1 MAYRIEVSPLNRA
14 NERAASLLAQIRV
27 LGVDE
32 VERVEETRL
41 YFLDGPLIRADV
53 DRIAH
58 GVLTDDVVETCAIV
72 TVEDY
77 VSPRPAGSRVVE
89 VSPKPGVTDSVAET
103 LARAAEVIGVQS
115 LTATAT
121 GTKYT
126 LFGDISDAAVDRLA
140 RGLFAN
146 EMVQQWHI
154 DGAVLPPFAHGE
166 SPRHVVEILP
176 VREVDDDG
184 LLALSEARRLA
195 LNLLE
200 MRGVQAYYRDQGRD
214 PTDLELEMLAQTW
227 SEHCVHKTFRAR
239 IEYEERDEAG
249 QVIEGSQRVI
259 DSMLKS
265 FLMAATDRANKPW
278 IRSAFV
284 DNAGIV
290 AFDESLDLA
299 LKVETHNHP
308 SALEPFGGANTGV
321 GGCVRDILGVSARP
335 IANTDVLCFGP
346 GDIDPASLPSGV
358 LHPRRIAAG
367 VIAGVEDYGNKMGI
381 PTVAG
386 AIVYDPGYT
395 ANPLVFVGC
404 LGVLP
409 HGSHPTAPQPGD
421 YVVVLGGRT
430 GRDGLRGATFSSMEM
445 THETSEL
452 AGSAV
457 QIGHPINEKQ
467 VQEVVCEARDQRL
480 YNAITDCGAGG
491 LSSSVGEMAE
501 TLGATVQLETVPVKY
516 PGLQPWE
523 VWLSEAQERMVMA
536 VPEKSWAPLVAVC
549 HRHGVEATRIGHFTG
564 DGVLTVKHEEEVVG
578 QLQTHFLHDG
588 IPQRRMK
595 AVRTVRPTRPI
606 DLQLDDP
613 TAALLALLA
622 SANIRSREDV
632 VRQYD
637 HEVQGGTVV
646 KPLVGVEGHG
656 PGDGAV
662 LLPLAARQVGR
673 LDRGVALGCGINPAY
688 GAIDP
693 YRMAWAAVDEAV
705 RNVVSVGGDPDT
717 LSLVDNFCWGNPNRP
732 DRLGGLVRCGEG
744 CRDAAFAFDAPY
756 ISGKDSLNNEY
767 TGADGQRHAIPG
779 TILITTIAIVP
790 DVTKTATSAFKGA
803 GNAVLLVGRTQGELG
818 GSAIAQ
824 HLGLEG
830 GEAPRPV
837 ESALETARAVHRV
850 LTSGRVATCHDL
862 SEGGLAV
869 GLAEMALGGRI
880 GATVDLG
887 EVVADTRLNAVT
899 VAFCESSS
907 RYVLE
912 VAPDALEA
920 VTALIG
926 DVPHSVIGETGGDAL
941 RITDGREELFSAPV
955 GALESAFR

>member
-1 MAYRIEVSPLNRA
+1 MAYRIEVSPKERA
-14 NERAASLLAQIRV
+14 NERADNLLAQIRV
-27 LGVDE
+27 LGIE
-32 VERVEETRL
+32 SVERVEETQL
-41 YFLDGPLIRADV
+41 YFLEGDLDHAV
-53 DRIAH
+53 AERIAQTI
-58 GVLTDDVVETCAIV
+58 LADDVVESYTIS
-72 TVEDY
+72 TVAEH
-77 VSPRPAGSRVVE
+77 VSELPSGGRLVE

-103 LARAAEVIGVQS
+103 LMKAVGVIGVDTLS
-115 LTATAT
+115 NTAT
-121 GTKYT
+121 GTQFRLY
-126 LFGDISDAAVDRLA
+126 GDVSDAAMDRLA

-146 EMVQQWHI
+146 EVVQQWEI
-154 DGAVLPPFAHGE
+154 DGAVPPPFTYGE
-166 SPRHVVEILP
+166 SPQHVVETLP
-176 VREVDDDG
+176 VRDLDDAG
-184 LLALSEARRLA
+184 LMALSEARRLS
-195 LNLLE
+195 LNLFE
-200 MRGVQAYYRDQGRD
+200 MEGVRAYYREQDRD

-239 IEYEERDEAG
+239 IDFVEQDEDG
-249 QVIEGSQRVI
+249 NVIEGSQRVV

-265 FLMAATDRANKPW
+265 FLKAATDRADKPW

-290 AFDESLDLA
+290 AFDEELDLA

-335 IANTDVLCFGP
+335 IANTDVLCFGLQ
-346 GDIDPASLPSGV
+346 DADASALPTGV
-358 LHPRRIAAG
+358 LHPRRIASG
-367 VIAGVEDYGNKMGI
+367 VIAGIEDYGNKMGI

-395 ANPLVFVGC
+395 ANPLVFAGC
-404 LGVLP
+404 LGILP
-409 HGSHPTAPQPGD
+409 NGAHPTSPQPGD
-421 YVVVLGGRT
+421 CVVVLGGRT

-467 VQEVVCEARDQRL
+467 AQEVVCEARDLGL

-536 VPEKSWAPLVAVC
+536 VPESNWDALQAVC
-549 HRHGVEATRIGHFTG
+549 RRHDVEATRIGHFTG
-564 DGVLTVKHEEEVVG
+564 DGILTVKHRERIVG
-578 QLQTHFLHDG
+578 QLQTSFLHDG
-588 IPQRRMK
+588 IPQRQMK
-595 AVRTVRPTRPI
+595 AVWTVRPPVE
-606 DLQLDDP
+606 LSLAVDDA
-613 TAALLALLA
+613 TAALKDLLG
-622 SANIRSREDV
+622 SPNIRSREDV

-637 HEVQGGTVV
+637 HEVQGGTVI
-646 KPLVGVEGHG
+646 KPLVGVAGHG
-656 PGDGAV
+656 PGNGAV
-662 LLPLAARQVGR
+662 LVPMAARQAGR
-673 LDRGVALGCGINPAY
+673 TDRGVALGCGINPNY

-705 RNVVSVGGDPDT
+705 RNVVAVGGDPDQM
-717 LSLVDNFCWGNPNRP
+717 SLVDNFCWGNPNRP
-732 DRLGGLVRCGEG
+732 DRLAGLVRCGEG

-767 TGADGQRHAIPG
+767 TGADGQRQAIPG

-790 DVTKTATSAFKGA
+790 DVTKTATSDFKTA

-824 HLGLEG
+824 QMGLEG
-830 GEAPRPV
+830 GEVPRPV
-837 ESALETARAVHRV
+837 ESALDIARAVHAV
-850 LTSGRVATCHDL
+850 LGTGHVSTCHDV

-869 GLAEMALGGRI
+869 ALAEMALGGRL
-880 GATVDLG
+880 GARIDLQ
-887 EVVADTRLNAVT
+887 EAVADARLDSAT
-899 VAFCESSS
+899 LAFCESSS
-907 RYVLE
+907 RYLLE
-912 VAPDALEA
+912 VPKAHLPA
-920 VTALIG
+920 VTACLGEI
-926 DVPHSVIGETGGDAL
+926 PHAVIGETGGEAL
-941 RITDGREELFSAPV
+941 VITHGDQGLVDAPV
-955 GALESAFR
+955 SELESAFR